1 MTIISDTA
9 KKIIN
14 RDKKF
19 QKIVKQ
25 IKAKQKAGESMD
37 EYFLGK
43 DPRKT
48 KYYKEMMKKKWI
60 ED

>member
-9 KKIIN
+9 KKVIN
-14 RDKKF
+14 KNKEFKKL
-19 QKIVKQ
+19 VAQ

-48 KYYKEMMKKKWI
+48 KYYKEMMKK
-60 ED
+60 

>member
-9 KKIIN
+9 KVVIN
-14 RDKKF
+14 RNKEFKKL
-19 QKIVKQ
+19 QKRLKEHG
-25 IKAKQKAGESMD
+25 KAGESMD

-48 KYYKEMMKKKWI
+48 KYYKEVMKKR
-60 ED
+60 

>member
-9 KKIIN
+9 KIIIN
-14 RDKKF
+14 KNRD
-19 QKIVKQ
+19 
-25 IKAKQKAGESMD
+25 AGESMD

-48 KYYKEMMKKKWI
+48 KYYGQL
-60 ED
+60 DS

>member
-9 KKIIN
+9 KKVIN
-14 RDKKF
+14 KNREY
-19 QKIVKQ
+19 QKL
-25 IKAKQKAGESMD
+25 AKEIETKSGLSLE

-48 KYYKEMMKKKWI
+48 KYYKEVMKKK
-60 ED
+60 

>member
-9 KKIIN
+9 KEIIN
-14 RDKKF
+14 KNKEFKKL
-19 QKIVKQ
+19 QKRLKEHN
-25 IKAKQKAGESMD
+25 KAGESMD

-48 KYYKEMMKKKWI
+48 KYYKDVMKGRNK
-60 ED
+60 

>member
-9 KKIIN
+9 KKVIN
-14 RDKKF
+14 KNKEWNNLRKKL
-19 QKIVKQ
+19 KKHE
-25 IKAKQKAGESMD
+25 KAGESMD

-48 KYYKEMMKKKWI
+48 AYYKNVMKELK
-60 ED
+60 

>member
-9 KKIIN
+9 KRVIN
-14 RDKKF
+14 RNKEFKEL
-19 QKIVKQ
+19 
-25 IKAKQKAGESMD
+25 AKEIDSKLEAGETWD

-48 KYYKEMMKKKWI
+48 KYYKEMMKNR
-60 ED
+60 

>member
-9 KKIIN
+9 KVLIN
-14 RDKKF
+14 KDKNF
-19 QKIVKQ
+19 QKIVKKIEAQ
-25 IKAKQKAGESMD
+25 KKAGESMD

-48 KYYKEMMKKKWI
+48 KYYKEMMKKK
-60 ED
+60 